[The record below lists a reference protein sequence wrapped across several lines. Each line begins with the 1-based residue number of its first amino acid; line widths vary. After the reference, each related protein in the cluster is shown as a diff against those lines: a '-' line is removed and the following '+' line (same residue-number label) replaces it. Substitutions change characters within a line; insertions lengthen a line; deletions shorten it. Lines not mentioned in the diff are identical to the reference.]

1 MEAESGQLLGIVGVI
16 IIIIVIIIVIA
27 ISSSISSS
35 ISISISI
42 RTSISIRIWIIISI
56 SSIISNSIIAILMI
70 TIIIMVKT
78 PSWQH
83 SLFPD
88 SSPQQRKTPVAK
100 RPEAGSGNPASSV
113 SSGGVE
119 ADSGQLLVC

>member
-1 MEAESGQLLGIVGVI
+1 
-16 IIIIVIIIVIA
+16 
-27 ISSSISSS
+27 
-35 ISISISI
+35 
-42 RTSISIRIWIIISI
+42 
-56 SSIISNSIIAILMI
+56 
-70 TIIIMVKT
+70 MVKT

-119 ADSGQLLVC
+119 EERNGPQHWTNATCQTAKTDAFWIFHGGWRWTVQFLCQC